1 MIRIKLK
8 EAIEE
13 LKAATGEKVTYE
25 QLAVDTGLSKATIES
40 IASRR
45 HYNASLKV
53 IDTLCLRLSTTPA
66 QLLEYLPEKGVESR
80 ED

>member
-8 EAIEE
+8 EAIEQ
-13 LKAATGEKVTYE
+13 LRAATGEKVTYE
-25 QLAVDTGLSKATIES
+25 QLALDVGLSKATIES
-40 IASRR
+40 IASRK

-53 IDTLCLRLSTTPA
+53 IDNLCLRLSTTPSR
-66 QLLEYLPEKGVESR
+66 LLEYSPEKDVYSR

>member
-8 EAIEE
+8 EAIDE
-13 LKAATGEKVTYE
+13 LRDRTGEKVTYE
-25 QLAVDTGLSKATIES
+25 QLAADTGLSKATIES
-40 IASRR
+40 IASRK

-53 IDTLCLRLSTTPA
+53 IDTLCLHLSTDPA
-66 QLLEYLPEKGVESR
+66 QLLEYFPEKDMDSR